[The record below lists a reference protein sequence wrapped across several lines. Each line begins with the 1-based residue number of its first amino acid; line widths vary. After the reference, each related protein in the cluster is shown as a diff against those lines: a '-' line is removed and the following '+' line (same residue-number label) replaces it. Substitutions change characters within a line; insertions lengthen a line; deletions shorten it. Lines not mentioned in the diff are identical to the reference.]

1 MRRMPAPWMKTTT
14 TRIAMPRAICKRSK
28 DVETTSTGNWANGS
42 CGIMPS
48 WSRTERR
55 LRDASWVSVWLLHE
69 VFVDGPAISG
79 RNRDL
84 PVFIAAASNVSA
96 AAPQRDGDRR
106 ENGLP
111 PELAKGVE

>member
-1 MRRMPAPWMKTTT
+1 MRGLA
-14 TRIAMPRAICKRSK
+14 
-28 DVETTSTGNWANGS
+28 
-42 CGIMPS
+42 
-48 WSRTERR
+48 
-55 LRDASWVSVWLLHE
+55 SVWFFHE

-111 PELAKGVE
+111 PELAKGVELEMSGSMRIAAFELRS